1 MVIMSED
8 KFYSFIV
15 TLKED
20 DVKKDVRV
28 GFVTPTTTKFG
39 NFKDQLAYNLPS

>member
-15 TLKED
+15 TLKEEES
-20 DVKKDVRV
+20 KDLRV
-28 GFVTPTTTKFG
+28 GFITPTTTKFG
-39 NFKDQLAYNLPS
+39 NFKELLDYNLPW

>member
-1 MVIMSED
+1 MSED

-15 TLKED
+15 TLKEE
-20 DVKKDVRV
+20 DVKDVRV

-39 NFKDQLAYNLPS
+39 NFKELLNCNLPS

>member
-15 TLKED
+15 TLKEEEM
-20 DVKKDVRV
+20 KDLRV
-28 GFVTPTTTKFG
+28 GFVTPTTTKFA
-39 NFKDQLAYNLPS
+39 NFKELLAYNLPK

>member
-1 MVIMSED
+1 MSED

-15 TLKED
+15 TLKEE
-20 DVKKDVRV
+20 DVKDVRV

-39 NFKDQLAYNLPS
+39 NFKELLACNFPS